1 MPHEKNVLMA
11 IAALVLFA
19 LGTALLSQHVFD
31 MQPCA
36 WCVLQRII
44 YLVILL
50 IVLIGLAAPVAR
62 RAALAL
68 VTFIGATG
76 AGVAILQITVAS
88 KSLSCD
94 RTLADRIITGSGLDE
109 LVPGVF
115 GVYASCLDAAVDLL
129 GIEYAV
135 WSLMLFVALA
145 VASASTLVLSCR
157 WRRNRG

>member
-1 MPHEKNVLMA
+1 MQHKKNVLIA
-11 IAALVLFA
+11 IAVLVLLA
-19 LGTALLSQHVFD
+19 LGAALLSQHVFD

-50 IVLIGLAAPVAR
+50 VVLLGLLVPVAR
-62 RAALAL
+62 SVALGL
-68 VTFIGATG
+68 VTLVSATG
-76 AGVAILQITVAS
+76 AGVAIHQITIAS

-109 LVPGVF
+109 VAPWLF

-145 VASASTLVLSCR
+145 IASAVTLVVSCR
-157 WRRNRG
+157 WRQSRG